1 MACGRLHL
9 AKAALFGLAAAVSV
23 AATPVSAAVPAG
35 ARDFDFEIGRWHTE
49 LRRLTHPLSGSTEWV
64 KYSGTTTVTPIW
76 GGKANLAELEVDGAA
91 GHIQGLGLRLFDPS
105 SRQWSLYYSNSRS
118 GKLLGEPTVG
128 EFANGRGEFYSSDTL
143 DGRSILVRFVIAP
156 ENPRKIHFE
165 QSYSADGGR
174 TWEPNWIATDTRL
187 P

>member
-1 MACGRLHL
+1 MVHVRWSAMAVL
-9 AKAALFGLAAAVSV
+9 LFGALV
-23 AATPVSAAVPAG
+23 ADVVYASEVRDG
-35 ARDFDFEIGRWHTE
+35 AHDFDFEIGRWHTE